1 MSSSWPTTSL
11 VVRPP
16 AASNRVPLG
25 VWSPHGLNAS
35 LNRHHVHADHG
46 EPAGIGSFGRGVSPR
61 PPIPC
66 YDAAK
71 DIVVPT
77 PNVHFPRTPF
87 APALELGEQG
97 AERQLLMFY
106 AGWNYGE
113 RYASAMQHGR
123 RHVQNTTAAHRC
135 ALPNAG

>member
-1 MSSSWPTTSL
+1 M
-11 VVRPP
+11 
-16 AASNRVPLG
+16 
-25 VWSPHGLNAS
+25 
-35 LNRHHVHADHG
+35 HADHG
-46 EPAGIGSFGRGVSPR
+46 EPAGISSFGRGVSPR

-87 APALELGEQG
+87 APALELGGQG
-97 AERQLLMFY
+97 AARHLLMFY

-113 RYASAMQHGR
+113 RYECSMGADTCRTPLPLTDARCPMQDEACQLLSTASG
-123 RHVQNTTAAHRC
+123 
-135 ALPNAG
+135 P